1 MLFLIVWREKPA
13 KKQAN
18 PSQALQTMEHPQK
31 KKNLD
36 SRETFVCKCST
47 KLQNLDL
54 HFHVCVRRDAD
65 EIG

>member
-1 MLFLIVWREKPA
+1 MPRQAKLADHEVPPRE
-13 KKQAN
+13 
-18 PSQALQTMEHPQK
+18 E
-31 KKNLD
+31 KNLD